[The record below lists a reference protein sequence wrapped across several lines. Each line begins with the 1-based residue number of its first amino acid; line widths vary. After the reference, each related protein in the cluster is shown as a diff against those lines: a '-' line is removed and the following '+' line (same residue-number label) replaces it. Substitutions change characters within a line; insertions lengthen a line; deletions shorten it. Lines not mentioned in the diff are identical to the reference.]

1 MRHAPGLPRT
11 DHAATDRCGTVPNPG
26 SWTEIL
32 GGMFVG
38 EWVDV
43 VLLDDDA
50 ELADRA
56 IKQLRREL
64 AEHEIDM
71 RTVETTPPGGS
82 KGDISSF
89 NAVAIALGG
98 AGGMVTVL
106 VTILRDW
113 LGRRPPQQR
122 VKLTIGT
129 DSIEL
134 DAASPQEQQ
143 QALEAFLRRHEAS

>member
-1 MRHAPGLPRT
+1 
-11 DHAATDRCGTVPNPG
+11 
-26 SWTEIL
+26 
-32 GGMFVG
+32 MFVG

-56 IKQLRREL
+56 IRQLRREL

-71 RTVETTPPGGS
+71 RTVGTTSPSGS

-122 VKLTIGT
+122 VKLTIGADT
-129 DSIEL
+129 IEL
-134 DAASPQEQQ
+134 DAASTEQQ
-143 QALEAFLRRHEAS
+143 QQVLEAFLRRHEAS

>member
-1 MRHAPGLPRT
+1 
-11 DHAATDRCGTVPNPG
+11 
-26 SWTEIL
+26 
-32 GGMFVG
+32 MFVG
-38 EWVDV
+38 DWVDV

-56 IKQLRREL
+56 IRQLRREL
-64 AEHEIDM
+64 AEHEIDT
-71 RTVETTPPGGS
+71 RAAEVTAPTAS
-82 KGDISSF
+82 KGDGTAFS
-89 NAVAIALGG
+89 AVAIALGG

-122 VKLTIGT
+122 VKLTIGA

-134 DAASPQEQQ
+134 DTASPQEQQ
-143 QALEAFLRRHEAS
+143 QLLEAFLRRHEEG